1 MQATVSLFC
10 LWAKR
15 CFSLQTLEGKKII
28 TVAPYYCYVLL
39 LFYSKHK
46 AALFLFLE
54 LLGKVG

>member
-1 MQATVSLFC
+1 MGKKVFFPANSG
-10 LWAKR
+10 
-15 CFSLQTLEGKKII
+15 GKKII